1 MAEGRTGSDE
11 VDERLATWDDWR
23 GELLARARELIHQ
36 AVPDVVEAVKWRK
49 PSNPGGVAVWE
60 YHGMLCTGEV
70 YKDKAKLTFPRGSEV
85 EDPTGIFNASLNGV
99 RRAIDLHEGDTLD
112 DDAFIALVRGAAAV
126 NEG

>member
-1 MAEGRTGSDE
+1 MAEQRSGTEE

-23 GELLARARELIHQ
+23 GELLQHARELIHR

-60 YHGMLCTGEV
+60 HHGMLCTGEA
-70 YKDKAKLTFPRGSEV
+70 YKDKAKLTFPKGSQV
-85 EDPTGIFNASLNGV
+85 DDPTGIFNASLTGV
-99 RRAIDLHEGDTLD
+99 RRAVDLHEGDALD
-112 DDAFIALVRGAAAV
+112 EDAFVALVRSAAAV